1 MKSCPTCSA
10 QVAPQANFC
19 PQCGHGF
26 GKSNPPTT
34 QEDESPLE
42 GDPTTI
48 AAQTERDPNQ
58 RTRAIGDGVGSPA
71 AATPPPPPIP
81 AAAIPTTPVDVLG
94 ADEQKTTVMTELET
108 TDDSAIPNFMR
119 TEPVRPEEEP
129 TRVHAENDEPTRVQ
143 TEPDAY
149 PPVDGSAQAKQQNAT
164 LAQTTRVQSPEPV
177 VASPTNTAG
186 PTKWTL
192 LALLA
197 TLFTAVAGVAVVRLA
212 ETGAPSV
219 PPPPPANQPSE
230 VGLEGDSKTAV
241 VAAPAPPAPSSSA
254 PTVKE
259 ASGRVESP
267 PPERAFAPTGRG
279 NGPWM

>member
-1 MKSCPTCSA
+1 
-10 QVAPQANFC
+10 
-19 PQCGHGF
+19 
-26 GKSNPPTT
+26 
-34 QEDESPLE
+34 
-42 GDPTTI
+42 
-48 AAQTERDPNQ
+48 
-58 RTRAIGDGVGSPA
+58 
-71 AATPPPPPIP
+71 
-81 AAAIPTTPVDVLG
+81 
-94 ADEQKTTVMTELET
+94 MTELET

-129 TRVHAENDEPTRVQ
+129 TRVHAEHEPTRVQ

-186 PTKWTL
+186 PTKWICL
-192 LALLA
+192 PCW
-197 TLFTAVAGVAVVRLA
+197 RLCYRSCRSGRCA
-212 ETGAPSV
+212 PETGPLRFLLLR
-219 PPPPPANQPSE
+219 PPTSPQKSDWKGIKNR
-230 VGLEGDSKTAV
+230 G

-267 PPERAFAPTGRG
+267 PPERACPNREG
-279 NGPWM
+279 NGPGCRVRPGITGI